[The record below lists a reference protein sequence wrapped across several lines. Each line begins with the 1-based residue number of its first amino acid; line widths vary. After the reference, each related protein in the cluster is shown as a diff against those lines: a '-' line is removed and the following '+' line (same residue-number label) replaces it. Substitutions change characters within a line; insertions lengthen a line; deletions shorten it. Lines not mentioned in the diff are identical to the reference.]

1 MTMIHESRRTLRRTF
16 AHAQGQALIEMAIA
30 LSLIL
35 MVVIGGL
42 NALQAIGCHY
52 AVGQA
57 VRSAVH
63 VAAVRGSSDGV
74 PMHGEHSL
82 ATAPGQ
88 VAEAAR
94 LTLQGSP
101 FVDVTK
107 ARIRVTCASDPCRR
121 FDPITVTIRY
131 EEETWAP
138 FPLLDRIAIQR
149 SATRIAEQDS
159 SRD

>member
-1 MTMIHESRRTLRRTF
+1 MTATKPRRE
-16 AHAQGQALIEMAIA
+16 GQALIETAIA
-30 LSLIL
+30 LSIIL

-42 NALQAIGCHY
+42 NALQAIGSHY

-57 VRSAVH
+57 VRSAAH
-63 VAAVRGSSDGV
+63 VAALRGSSDGL
-74 PMHGEHSL
+74 PDGETSL

-94 LTLQGSP
+94 LTLQGTP
-101 FVDVTK
+101 FVDAGK
-107 ARIRVTCASDPCRR
+107 AYIRVTCASDPCRR

-131 EEETWAP
+131 EDETWAP

-159 SRD
+159 SRG